1 MPKRGDTTLPASHTG
16 RWTIR
21 RKAALLD
28 AIRKGGITLEEA
40 RQRYSLSIEELRSW
54 ERYFERHGLP
64 GLRITRLQIYRDGE
78 EPRR

>member
-28 AIRKGGITLEEA
+28 AIRKGGITLEEVDA
-40 RQRYSLSIEELRSW
+40 ATTANVGKFFGW
-54 ERYFERHGLP
+54 
-64 GLRITRLQIYRDGE
+64 
-78 EPRR
+78 